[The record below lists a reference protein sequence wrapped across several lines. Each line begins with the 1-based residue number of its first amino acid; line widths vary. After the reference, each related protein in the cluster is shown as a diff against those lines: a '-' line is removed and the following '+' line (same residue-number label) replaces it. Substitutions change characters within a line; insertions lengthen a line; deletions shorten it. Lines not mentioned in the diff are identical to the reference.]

1 MKTLQEMYQIYQ
13 TPTQGWVYF
22 DIYEKKLKRLNRLR
36 KLNKLFD
43 LNLVIEDD
51 IETIVMDEI
60 LKSYFI

>member
-1 MKTLQEMYQIYQ
+1 MKTLQEMYQIPIQ
-13 TPTQGWVYF
+13 SWIYF

-51 IETIVMDEI
+51 IQTTVMDEI